1 MSDLRTRAAQATE
14 LHPISGHQAGGT
26 DVEARAEAAL
36 PLLADVARRAIELDA
51 TIEGSTSTVPVH
63 EAYSRVMGDVQYVA
77 KDGQRSDSGGRY
89 RFRGIDALLNAVGPA
104 LRKHGLVFVPSKILA
119 KEYDQLPTGGGKVM
133 QRCKVT
139 VAYAVLG
146 PAGDVLPLPIE
157 SIGEAFDTGDKA
169 GSKAM
174 SVALRTAYIQ
184 AFAIPVD
191 QPEMDPERGPQYEVT
206 TPPPPSVS
214 EYVAMIAN
222 PTVSIIRLRQM
233 HSEIGRHGLGGETVT
248 DVDGGTITL
257 GQLLGKR
264 AAEVKAAQAEEI

>member
-1 MSDLRTRAAQATE
+1 MSDLRARAAQAGLPDIPEPTAE
-14 LHPISGHQAGGT
+14 QQEQWRAETAAAT
-26 DVEARAEAAL
+26 DEARAIAT
-36 PLLADVARRAIELDA
+36 RRIELDD
-51 TIEGSTSTVPVH
+51 TIEASTSAVPVH
-63 EAYSRVMGDVQYVA
+63 TAYSRVMGDVQYVA

-104 LRKHGLVFVPSKILA
+104 LRKHGVVFVPSKILS
-119 KEYDQLPTGGGKVM
+119 KEYDQVPTGGGKMM

-206 TPPPPSVS
+206 VPPPPTVA
-214 EYVAMIAN
+214 EYLAEIN
-222 PTVSIIRLRQM
+222 RPTTSIERLRTM
-233 HSEIGRHGLGGETVT
+233 RDEINRHGLGQEVVE
-248 DVDGGTITL
+248 DVDGSATTL
-257 GQLLGKR
+257 IRHLVATATKR
-264 AAEVKAAQAEEI
+264 KEEEV

>member
-1 MSDLRTRAAQATE
+1 MSDLRTRAAQAG
-14 LHPISGHQAGGT
+14 LP
-26 DVEARAEAAL
+26 DVPEPTAEQKEQWRAEASA
-36 PLLADVARRAIELDA
+36 AVDEARTIAARRIELDD
-51 TIEGSTSTVPVH
+51 TIEGSTNAVPVH

-104 LRKHGLVFVPSKILA
+104 LRKHGVVFVPSKILS

-139 VAYAVLG
+139 VSYAVLG
-146 PAGDVLPLPIE
+146 PAGDVLPIPIE

-206 TPPPPSVS
+206 APPPPTPEQYAAEIQRSSTTVDRLLTIQD
-214 EYVAMIAN
+214 ELRRQPDVAGAEV
-222 PTVSIIRLRQM
+222 TT
-233 HSEIGRHGLGGETVT
+233 LGDETVRLW
-248 DVDGGTITL
+248 D
-257 GQLLGKR
+257 LLIRTGKQR
-264 AAEVKAAQAEEI
+264 QEGK